1 MDHDRSR
8 GELLAEADADLARR
22 AVPGAW
28 ATIGM
33 VQFVLFA
40 GNFFRE
46 QPGAASLFGLLTVG
60 GCVLRLF
67 VLARKPAIYGNNPH
81 RWTMLLGVSVF
92 VVATAWGVLTGY
104 TVATDGFANWDGL
117 LLTIC
122 ILGISAGSLVSF
134 TPRYLFLLYHV
145 IPLMVPA
152 ILGDLW
158 AGGRQGF
165 TMALLASVYLAFLLL
180 QAKHLHDR
188 YWKGLRDQRLL
199 ESAKKMAESASEAK
213 TEFLAN
219 ISHEL
224 RTPMNGVLGMTA
236 LALETDLTG
245 EQREFLETAHSSAE
259 SLLTLLNDLLDF
271 SKIEARKLV
280 LQRIS
285 FDVRDLVK
293 ETVKSFLPLAKGK
306 GLDLTYRMSDA
317 VPAEAVGDPQRLRQ
331 VLVNLVNNALKFTTV
346 GEVLVDVTVDSRDD
360 GAFALCFAVK
370 DTGIGIPLDKQR
382 LIFQPFSQADGSMTR
397 PYGGAGLGLTVSAR
411 LVELSGGKIWVDSM
425 PDRGS
430 TFHFTTVLG
439 LPDAAKGS
447 LVLATVAQV
456 S

>member
-8 GELLAEADADLARR
+8 GELLVEADADLARR
-22 AVPGAW
+22 AAPGAL

-46 QPGAASLFGLLTVG
+46 QPIVASLFGLLTVG
-60 GCVLRLF
+60 GCLLRLF
-67 VLARKPAIYGNNPH
+67 VLARKPAIYSRNPH
-81 RWTMLLGVSVF
+81 RWTVLFGISVF
-92 VVATAWGVLTGY
+92 VVAAAWGVLTGY
-104 TVATDGFANWDGL
+104 TVAIKGIGNWDAL

-122 ILGISAGSLVSF
+122 VLGISAGSLVSF

-145 IPLMVPA
+145 MPLMLPVA
-152 ILGDLW
+152 IGDLC
-158 AGGRQGF
+158 AGGRQGM

-180 QAKHLHDR
+180 QAKHLYDR

-219 ISHEL
+219 MSHEL

-236 LALETDLTG
+236 LALETDLTR

-259 SLLTLLNDLLDF
+259 SLLSLLNDLLDF
-271 SKIEARKLV
+271 SKIEARTLV
-280 LQRIS
+280 LERIA

-293 ETVKSFLPLAKGK
+293 ETVKTFLPQAHAKG
-306 GLDLTYRMSDA
+306 LSLAYRMSDG
-317 VPAEAVGDPQRLRQ
+317 VPAQAVGDPRRLRQ
-331 VLVNLVNNALKFTTV
+331 VLVNLVDNAIKFTSA
-346 GEVLVDVTVDSRDD
+346 GEVFVEASAD
-360 GAFALCFAVK
+360 GREGAAVSLYFAVK
-370 DTGIGIPLDKQR
+370 DSGIGIPVDKQR

-397 PYGGAGLGLTVSAR
+397 QYGGTGLGLTISAR
-411 LVELSGGKIWVDSM
+411 LVELSGGKIWVDSA
-425 PDRGS
+425 PGRGS
-430 TFHFTTVLG
+430 TFYFTTVLG
-439 LPDAAKGS
+439 VPDAAKGP
-447 LVLATVAQV
+447 LALAMTG